1 MLAEMLTNASPAPG
15 FLITLLITFLITIFV
30 TLLLTAFAVCEAFL
44 PPKQEL

>member
-1 MLAEMLTNASPAPG
+1 MLTEVLTNASPAPG
-15 FLITLLITFLITIFV
+15 FLITLLITIFVTIFV